1 MSRFV
6 WDDDDVE
13 IISVPQAQAASI
25 TLDEAATDLVVEWEQ
40 M

>member
-6 WDDDDVE
+6 WEDDDVE

-25 TLDEAATDLVVEWEQ
+25 TLDEAATNIQVEWEQ
-40 M
+40 H